1 MGEYQS
7 DSKQGTDMIEQN
19 SFPINFKFMLTKPWC
34 TKSCT
39 LLYLLSLPQAQNPF
53 YMKETRYCSN

>member
-7 DSKQGTDMIEQN
+7 GSKQGTDMIEQIVSTSILN
-19 SFPINFKFMLTKPWC
+19 ICSQNHGVP
-34 TKSCT
+34 KSCT
-39 LLYLLSLPQAQNPF
+39 YLLSLPPAQNPF

>member
-19 SFPINFKFMLTKPWC
+19 SFHINFKFMLTNHGVP
-34 TKSCT
+34 KSCT
-39 LLYLLSLPQAQNPF
+39 LLYLLSLPPAQNPF